1 MKYSNEFQKLINDPD
16 KFADIMQYNESSN
29 QYHDWEL
36 RRKFISQVIN
46 KDGTILDIGCA
57 GGMMLWSL
65 QQWSGKK
72 LIPYGV
78 DIVSEYINAAK
89 KLLPNYSNNF
99 TLLDVRGIKDINEK
113 GLPVSFDFVF
123 WNYLGPKYFVDPNI
137 ETTIQ
142 NVINMATYRAIFAF
156 YAPNDPNATVEEKKS
171 EEEYLRKRVENF
183 KSIQKIDGELYNP
196 TIYNQA
202 IVWIDK

>member
-1 MKYSNEFQKLINDPD
+1 MKYSKEFQKLINNPD
-16 KFADIMQYNESSN
+16 KFADIMKYNESSK
-29 QYHDWEL
+29 QYHDWGL
-36 RRKFISQVIN
+36 RRKFISKAIN

-65 QQWSGKK
+65 MEWSGHK
-72 LIPYGV
+72 LTPYGV
-78 DIVSEYINAAK
+78 DIVPKYINAAK
-89 KLLPNYSNNF
+89 KLIPSHSNNF
-99 TLLDVRGIKDINEK
+99 ALLDVRDIRVIRDR
-113 GLPVSFDFVF
+113 GLPGSYDFVF

-142 NVINMATYRAIFAF
+142 NVINLANNRAIFAF
-156 YAPNDPNATVEEKKS
+156 YAPNNPRASLEEKRS
-171 EEEYLRKRVENF
+171 EEEYLRKRVEDF
-183 KSIQKIDGELYNP
+183 KSEQEIDGELYNP